1 MRTAIALPCCD
12 RVALK
17 GGTAVSIGLRRV
29 VVAVATLTALAISLF
44 GAGSVAAVEKFYR
57 FEEVATAQ
65 WRTVEECADGTTSTT
80 FVSVIGGLEFESPD
94 VDDVNEFVTLR
105 FLNFGTCEGGFIN
118 EFGTG
123 PAEFTASPSLQQA
136 SVVGTVTLRSGEQA
150 DINVTWHATSS
161 METTVNT
168 TQFTG
173 FVGVFTGQERDA
185 VATGSV
191 VVDGENLISGPSV
204 SARIETLEDRN
215 LRTS

>member
-1 MRTAIALPCCD
+1 MLSGI
-12 RVALK
+12 
-17 GGTAVSIGLRRV
+17 RRV
-29 VVAVATLTALAISLF
+29 VVAAATLSALAVSLA
-44 GAGSVAAVEKFYR
+44 GAGSVSAVEKFYR

-94 VDDVNEFVTLR
+94 LDEVNEFVTLR
-105 FLNFGTCEGGFIN
+105 LLNFRTCEGEFIN

-123 PAEFTASPSLQQA
+123 PAEFTASPSLQEA

-150 DINVTWHATSS
+150 DINVTWQATGT

-173 FVGVFTGQERDA
+173 FVGIFTGQERGA

-191 VVDGENLISGPSV
+191 IVNGDNLISGPSA